1 MEQLIGQVLNNKYCI
16 KSLLGHQIGRRT
28 FLAENI
34 EIGSTVVVKILLLS
48 PEFTWDD
55 FKLFERE
62 AATLKSLNHDAI
74 PQYIDYFEL
83 ETELRKGFALVQNYI
98 EAKSLQNWIESG
110 RSFSEEEIKNIAI
123 QLLNILNYLHQRQ
136 PSVIHRD
143 IKPSNILL
151 SDRSGHNVGQIYLV
165 DFGSVQTV
173 LHGGTRTI
181 VGTYGYMPPEQFGD
195 RCVPA
200 SDLYALGATLIYL
213 ATGYPPDQLPQKEMR
228 LLFEDKVNLSPIM
241 VCWLQWLIEPSLDL
255 RLDSAQNALEALE
268 KPRSPKNKNNLT
280 RVNKPLESKIKLT
293 QTSEMIDIFI
303 PPKKLDSF
311 LCILIILLYIAISIY
326 VLVSIWNLLL
336 SSGMFVFSLSV
347 VITLSM
353 LMIYGFWIGL
363 FTVCSNIRLT
373 ITSSEIIIVRKILGF
388 VCPPL
393 LGQSSQIKVSRQSI
407 THLEQTSISY
417 KKDSEGH
424 EVKCSYQINIWL
436 GTKKISIGNQ
446 VSELSDLEIDWL
458 AYHLSDFLK
467 LPISKT

>member
-1 MEQLIGQVLNNKYCI
+1 MEQLIGQVLNNQYCI
-16 KSLLGHQIGRRT
+16 KSLLGRQKGRRT
-28 FLAENI
+28 FLAENLQT
-34 EIGSTVVVKILLLS
+34 GSTVVIKILLLS

-62 AATLKSLNHDAI
+62 AATLKSLNHSAI
-74 PQYIDYFEL
+74 PQYLDYFEL
-83 ETELRKGFALVQNYI
+83 EVELGKGFALVQNYI

-110 RSFSEEEIKNIAI
+110 RSFSEEEIKKIAI

-151 SDRSGHNVGQIYLV
+151 GNRSGHNVGQVYLV
-165 DFGSVQTV
+165 DFGAVQTV

-228 LLFEDKVNLSPIM
+228 LLFEDKVNLSSIL
-241 VCWLQWLIEPSLDL
+241 VDWLQWLIEPSLDL
-255 RLDSAQNALEALE
+255 RLDSAQNALEALK
-268 KPRSPKNKNNLT
+268 KPRLFKNNLT
-280 RVNKPLESKIKLT
+280 RVNKPLESKIQLT
-293 QTSEMIDIFI
+293 QTSEMLDIFI

-311 LCILIILLYIAISIY
+311 LFILIILLYIGIYIY
-326 VLVSIWNLLL
+326 VLIAIWNLLL
-336 SSGMFVFSLSV
+336 SSGMFVFRLSV
-347 VITLSM
+347 LSIYSM
-353 LMIYGFWIGL
+353 LMIYMFRIGL
-363 FTVCSNIRLT
+363 FTVCGNTRLT

-388 VCPPL
+388 VYSPL
-393 LGQSSQIKVSRQSI
+393 PGQSSQIKASRQSI
-407 THLEQTSISY
+407 THLEQTSVSY
-417 KKDSEGH
+417 KKDSEGN

-436 GTKKISIGNQ
+436 GTKKISI
-446 VSELSDLEIDWL
+446 VSQLSDLELDWL

-467 LPISKT
+467 LPITKN